1 MTPEQKA
8 RTQIDNQLEQAGW
21 AVQDV
26 HSLNLSAA
34 RGVAVREFGLKPGHG
49 TADYLLYVDQ
59 KAAGVVEAKPA
70 GYTLTGVE
78 TQSGKYSEGLP
89 DALPAHHKPLPFL
102 YETTGSETRFTN
114 LLDPEPHSRDVFAFH
129 TPDAL
134 ADWVGSNATHGL
146 TSPAGLAEPSAAY
159 SVAQNL
165 RQRLTEMPP
174 LDAGALWPVQ
184 TRAIRNLEQ
193 SLALAKPRAL
203 IQMATGSGKTF
214 TACNLVYRLV
224 KYAGAKRVL
233 FLVDRNN
240 LGIQTE
246 GEFNGFDP
254 PGENQ
259 KFNQLY
265 NVNLMNSGHIGEADR
280 VCISTIQRVYSML
293 RGEDLAPEKDE
304 LSGFDFAQVNPQP
317 GAVEYNPDI
326 PIHTF
331 DFIITDECHRSIYNL
346 WRQVLEY
353 FDAFLIGLTATPSA
367 QTLGFFQQNLV
378 MEYTHEEAVADK
390 VNVDSDIYRIRTQ
403 ITEEGSSVEAG
414 QHIDRRNRKAKT
426 TRWAEELDEDL
437 TYTASQL
444 DRDVVAED
452 QIRTVIQTFRD
463 RLFTEIFPG
472 RKEVPK
478 TIIFAKDDSHADDIV
493 KVVRQEFAR
502 SNEFCRKITYRSD
515 EGAPAQLIRDFRTGY
530 HPRIV
535 VTVDMIATGTDIKP
549 VEIVFFMRNVQS
561 RNFFEQMKGRG
572 VRVISPTEFNA
583 VTPDAPNKD
592 RFVIIDAVGVTE
604 SELSDSYSLER
615 EPTKTFGQLLDLIA
629 KGSREPDHLSS
640 LASRLARLS
649 HKISPTERESIETV
663 AGGVPLQTLISNL
676 VRATDP
682 DAAIEAA
689 REVTGL
695 DDPPPEAIDDAEKQL
710 REDAA
715 LPFASNPELRQRLE
729 DIHQSHEQT
738 IDTVSKDVV
747 LDAGFTNDAA
757 QEAIQSFH
765 QFIVENRDE
774 ITALQVLYE
783 RPYRQRLR
791 LDDIRALADAMEAPP
806 RSWTTERLWQAYQR
820 LDESRVRGSGQRQLA
835 DIVALVRYATG
846 DADELA
852 PFADHVN
859 RRFAG
864 WLAMQETAGRD
875 FTDEQRWWLEAIR
888 DRIAGNV
895 SAEMRDLQNSP
906 LDQRGGLIAAY
917 DMFGDDLQTIIDELN
932 LELVR

>member
-1 MTPEQKA
+1 M
-8 RTQIDNQLEQAGW
+8 
-21 AVQDV
+21 QDV

-49 TADYLLYVDQ
+49 TVDYLLYVDQ

-114 LLDPEPHSRDVFAFH
+114 LLDPEPRSRDVFAFH

-146 TSPAGLAEPSAAY
+146 TSLAGLAEPSAAY

-663 AGGVPLQTLISNL
+663 AGGVPLQTLISSL

-765 QFIVENRDE
+765 QFIEENRDE

>member
-1 MTPEQKA
+1 MYTPPQVY
-8 RTQIDNQLEQAGW
+8 TPQA
-21 AVQDV
+21 
-26 HSLNLSAA
+26 N
-34 RGVAVREFGLKPGHG
+34 
-49 TADYLLYVDQ
+49 
-59 KAAGVVEAKPA
+59 
-70 GYTLTGVE
+70 E
-78 TQSGKYSEGLP
+78 T
-89 DALPAHHKPLPFL
+89 
-102 YETTGSETRFTN
+102 
-114 LLDPEPHSRDVFAFH
+114 
-129 TPDAL
+129 
-134 ADWVGSNATHGL
+134 
-146 TSPAGLAEPSAAY
+146 
-159 SVAQNL
+159 
-165 RQRLTEMPP
+165 
-174 LDAGALWPVQ
+174 
-184 TRAIRNLEQ
+184 
-193 SLALAKPRAL
+193 
-203 IQMATGSGKTF
+203 
-214 TACNLVYRLV
+214 
-224 KYAGAKRVL
+224 
-233 FLVDRNN
+233 
-240 LGIQTE
+240 
-246 GEFNGFDP
+246 
-254 PGENQ
+254 
-259 KFNQLY
+259 
-265 NVNLMNSGHIGEADR
+265 
-280 VCISTIQRVYSML
+280 
-293 RGEDLAPEKDE
+293 
-304 LSGFDFAQVNPQP
+304 
-317 GAVEYNPDI
+317 
-326 PIHTF
+326 
-331 DFIITDECHRSIYNL
+331 
-346 WRQVLEY
+346 
-353 FDAFLIGLTATPSA
+353 
-367 QTLGFFQQNLV
+367 
-378 MEYTHEEAVADK
+378 
-390 VNVDSDIYRIRTQ
+390 
-403 ITEEGSSVEAG
+403 
-414 QHIDRRNRKAKT
+414 
-426 TRWAEELDEDL
+426 
-437 TYTASQL
+437 
-444 DRDVVAED
+444 
-452 QIRTVIQTFRD
+452 
-463 RLFTEIFPG
+463 
-472 RKEVPK
+472 
-478 TIIFAKDDSHADDIV
+478 
-493 KVVRQEFAR
+493 AR

-604 SELSDSYSLER
+604 SELSNSYSLER

-765 QFIVENRDE
+765 QFIEENRDE

>member
-1 MTPEQKA
+1 MPEQKA
-8 RTQIDNQLEQAGW
+8 RIQIDNLLMSAGW
-21 AVQDV
+21 GVQDAGSV
-26 HSLNLSAA
+26 NIHAG

-70 GYTLTGVE
+70 GHTLTGVE

-89 DALPAHHKPLPFL
+89 DALPAHRKPLPFL
-102 YETTGSETRFTN
+102 YETTGFETRFTN
-114 LLDPEPHSRDVFAFH
+114 LVDPEPRSRGVFAFH

-134 ADWVGSNATHGL
+134 ADWLGTNTTVAL
-146 TSPAGLAEPSAAY
+146 TSPAGVAEPTAAY
-159 SVAQNL
+159 AVAQNL
-165 RQRLTEMPP
+165 RQRLTGMPT

-184 TRAIRNLEQ
+184 ERAILNLEG

-214 TACNLVYRLV
+214 TACNLVYRLI
-224 KYAGAKRVL
+224 KHAGARRVL

-240 LGIQTE
+240 LGRQTLR
-246 GEFNGFDP
+246 EFQGFTTP
-254 PGENQ
+254 EENR
-259 KFNQLY
+259 KFTELY
-265 NVNLMNSGHIGEADR
+265 NVQLLQSGHIDPVSR
-280 VCISTIQRVYSML
+280 VSISTIQRVYSML
-293 RGEDLAPEKDE
+293 RGEDLDSVKEE
-304 LSGFDFAQVNPQP
+304 LSGFDFSQVNPQP
-317 GAVEYNPDI
+317 GAVDYNPDI

-367 QTLGFFQQNLV
+367 QTFGFFQQNLV

-426 TRWAEELDEDL
+426 TRWAEELDDDF
-437 TYTASQL
+437 TYTAGQL

-472 RKEVPK
+472 RTEVPK

-493 KVVRQEFAR
+493 DIVRTEFGKG
-502 SNEFCRKITYRSD
+502 NDFCQKITYRTTGVSP
-515 EGAPAQLIRDFRTGY
+515 ESLIATFRNSY

-583 VTPDAPNKD
+583 VTPDAANKD
-592 RFVIIDAVGVTE
+592 RFVIVDAVGVTE
-604 SELSDSYSLER
+604 SEMSDSYSLER

-649 HKISPTERESIETV
+649 HKISPAERESIET
-663 AGGVPLQTLISNL
+663 AAEGVPLQSLITNL
-676 VRATDP
+676 VRATDS
-682 DAAIEAA
+682 DAALEVA
-689 REVTGL
+689 RESTGL
-695 DDPPPEAIDDAEKQL
+695 DEPPPAAIAEAEKQL
-710 REDAA
+710 RDAA
-715 LPFASNPELRQRLE
+715 AAPFASNPELRQRLE
-729 DIHQSHEQT
+729 AVHQSHEQT

-747 LDAGFTNDAA
+747 LDAGFTDDAA
-757 QEAIQSFH
+757 QEAVQSFR
-765 QFIVENRDE
+765 QFIETHRDE

-791 LDDIRALADAMEAPP
+791 LDDIRALADAMQAPP

-852 PFADHVN
+852 PFAVHVN
-859 RRFAG
+859 RRFEG
-864 WLAMQETAGRD
+864 WLAMQETAERE

-895 SAEMRDLQNSP
+895 SAEMGDLQNSP

-917 DMFGDDLQTIIDELN
+917 DLFGDDLQAIIDELN